1 MCAASAL
8 GIGRKD
14 YDEKPME
21 HDTCAQGQV
30 AKTSAVAG
38 TAAATE
44 SETFRMKNRQVNG
57 KDFCTA
63 PFSLETVTA
72 EVVRSK
78 ISKVTLKPKFRQR
91 YKHGQKGCDL
101 PVDAT
106 LLCDIGRSFAESH

>member
-8 GIGRKD
+8 GIRHLCPGAGSENQRSSGHCSRNRKRNLSH
-14 YDEKPME
+14 EE
-21 HDTCAQGQV
+21 QT
-30 AKTSAVAG
+30 
-38 TAAATE
+38 
-44 SETFRMKNRQVNG
+44 RVNG